1 VEPSGSRAAEAISV
15 YKLDGLNEVALRL
28 PWEAVPRRMQ
38 SEGWTAAPVTV
49 ADESGKFKRGNRLKR
64 ERRKQMVGSNRKAAC
79 VLSLS
84 TGRAHHL
91 ISAALGALGICAA
104 AAAVAQETTPTG
116 PEEEYGEFLARPE
129 ELPSIPVNDIFK
141 SIRLTAGAMLL
152 GKKVYEKNCASCHG
166 ADLKGVPDQHTPD
179 LTDAEWRF
187 SGDDLA
193 SGGNVKFPSD
203 VEWTV
208 RYGIRS
214 ENPNARGLEAD
225 MLAFDPKYRTEDDT
239 KEFGDKAFLTPDEIE
254 DVVEYVLEIS
264 GQQADAA
271 RAARGDVLFH
281 DGAKG
286 NCFDC
291 HGADGTGYD
300 PIGSTNLTRPD
311 LYLWGSDRA
320 SIHESIIKGRRAV
333 MPAFDGTLKPEE
345 IKAVSI
351 FAFSHARR

>member
-1 VEPSGSRAAEAISV
+1 
-15 YKLDGLNEVALRL
+15 
-28 PWEAVPRRMQ
+28 
-38 SEGWTAAPVTV
+38 
-49 ADESGKFKRGNRLKR
+49 
-64 ERRKQMVGSNRKAAC
+64 MVGSKRIAAYRSIR
-79 VLSLS
+79 SLA
-84 TGRAHHL
+84 TDRTQRL
-91 ISAALGALGICAA
+91 ISVALAALGIYAA
-104 AAAVAQETTPTG
+104 AAATVEQSRAQE
-116 PEEEYGEFLARPE
+116 PEEEYGEFLARAE
-129 ELPSIPVNDIFK
+129 ELASVPVNDIFK

-152 GKKVYEKNCASCHG
+152 GKKVYERNCTACHG
-166 ADLKGVPDQHTPD
+166 DDLKGISDQHTPD

-193 SGGNVKFPSD
+193 SGGNVKLASD

-214 ENPNARGLEAD
+214 DNPNARGLEAD

-254 DVVEYVLEIS
+254 DVVEYVLQIS
-264 GQQADAA
+264 GRPADAA

-281 DGAKG
+281 DGSKG

-291 HGADGTGYD
+291 HGVDGTGYD

-320 SIHESIIKGRRAV
+320 SIYESIVKGRRAF
-333 MPAFDGTLKPEE
+333 MPAFEGSLKSEE
-345 IKAVSI
+345 INAVSV
-351 FAFSHARR
+351 FVFSHARR

>member
-1 VEPSGSRAAEAISV
+1 
-15 YKLDGLNEVALRL
+15 
-28 PWEAVPRRMQ
+28 
-38 SEGWTAAPVTV
+38 
-49 ADESGKFKRGNRLKR
+49 
-64 ERRKQMVGSNRKAAC
+64 MVGSRQVARC
-79 VLSLS
+79 RSVLSRS
-84 TGRAHHL
+84 TKPTRHL
-91 ISAALGALGICAA
+91 ISAALVVLAICAA
-104 AAAVAQETTPTG
+104 AGTAAQQPPATE
-116 PEEEYGEFLARPE
+116 PEEEYGEFLARPG
-129 ELPSIPVNDIFK
+129 ELGSFAVNDIFK
-141 SIRLTAGAMLL
+141 SLRLTAGAMSL
-152 GKKVYEKNCASCHG
+152 GKKVYEKNCAMCHG
-166 ADLKGVPDQHTPD
+166 ADLKGMPDQHTPD

-214 ENPNARGLEAD
+214 DHPNARGLEAD
-225 MLAFDPKYRTEDDT
+225 MLAYDPKHRTEEDT
-239 KEFGDKAFLTPDEIE
+239 KEFGSAEFLTPQEIE
-254 DVVEYVLEIS
+254 DVVEYVLQIS
-264 GQQADAA
+264 GQTADAA

-291 HGADGTGYD
+291 HGVDGTGSD
-300 PIGSTNLTRPD
+300 PIGSTNLTRTD

-320 SIHESIIKGRRAV
+320 SVLESIVKGRRGV

-351 FAFSHARR
+351 FVFSHARR

>member
-1 VEPSGSRAAEAISV
+1 
-15 YKLDGLNEVALRL
+15 
-28 PWEAVPRRMQ
+28 
-38 SEGWTAAPVTV
+38 
-49 ADESGKFKRGNRLKR
+49 
-64 ERRKQMVGSNRKAAC
+64 MVGSKQVAT
-79 VLSLS
+79 SLS
-84 TGRAHHL
+84 VWLQSTKRTGHL
-91 ISAALGALGICAA
+91 ISATLVVLGICAA
-104 AAAVAQETTPTG
+104 AGAAAQQPAATE
-116 PEEEYGEFLARPE
+116 PEEEYGEFLARPG
-129 ELPSIPVNDIFK
+129 ELGSFAVNDIFK
-141 SIRLTAGAMLL
+141 SLRLTAGAMSL
-152 GKKVYEKNCASCHG
+152 GKKVYEKNCAMCHG
-166 ADLKGVPDQHTPD
+166 VDLKGIPDQHTPD

-214 ENPNARGLEAD
+214 DHPNARGLEAD
-225 MLAFDPKYRTEDDT
+225 MLAYDPKHRTEEDT
-239 KEFGDKAFLTPDEIE
+239 KEFGGAEFLTPQEIE
-254 DVVEYVLEIS
+254 DVVEYVLQIG
-264 GQQADAA
+264 GQTADAT

-291 HGADGTGYD
+291 HGVDGTGYD

-320 SIHESIIKGRRAV
+320 SILESITRGRRGV
-333 MPAFDGTLKPEE
+333 MPAFDGTLKSEE

-351 FAFSHARR
+351 FVFSHARR

>member
-1 VEPSGSRAAEAISV
+1 
-15 YKLDGLNEVALRL
+15 
-28 PWEAVPRRMQ
+28 
-38 SEGWTAAPVTV
+38 
-49 ADESGKFKRGNRLKR
+49 
-64 ERRKQMVGSNRKAAC
+64 MVGSRQVARC
-79 VLSLS
+79 RSVLSRS
-84 TGRAHHL
+84 TKPTRHL
-91 ISAALGALGICAA
+91 ISAALVVLAICAA
-104 AAAVAQETTPTG
+104 AGTAAQQPPATE
-116 PEEEYGEFLARPE
+116 PEEEYGEFLARPG
-129 ELPSIPVNDIFK
+129 ELGSFAVNDIFK
-141 SIRLTAGAMLL
+141 SLRLTAGAMSL
-152 GKKVYEKNCASCHG
+152 GKKVYEKNCAMCHG
-166 ADLKGVPDQHTPD
+166 ADLKGIPDQHTPD

-214 ENPNARGLEAD
+214 DHPNARGLEAD
-225 MLAFDPKYRTEDDT
+225 MLAYDPKHRTEEDT
-239 KEFGDKAFLTPDEIE
+239 KEFGSAEFLTPQEIE
-254 DVVEYVLEIS
+254 DVVEYVLQIS
-264 GQQADAA
+264 GQTADAA

-291 HGADGTGYD
+291 HGVDGTGSD
-300 PIGSTNLTRPD
+300 PIGSTNLTRTD

-320 SIHESIIKGRRAV
+320 SVLESIVKGRRGV

-351 FAFSHARR
+351 FVFSHARR

>member
-1 VEPSGSRAAEAISV
+1 MS
-15 YKLDGLNEVALRL
+15 
-28 PWEAVPRRMQ
+28 
-38 SEGWTAAPVTV
+38 
-49 ADESGKFKRGNRLKR
+49 
-64 ERRKQMVGSNRKAAC
+64 
-79 VLSLS
+79 
-84 TGRAHHL
+84 
-91 ISAALGALGICAA
+91 
-104 AAAVAQETTPTG
+104 
-116 PEEEYGEFLARPE
+116 
-129 ELPSIPVNDIFK
+129 
-141 SIRLTAGAMLL
+141 L
-152 GKKVYEKNCASCHG
+152 GKKVYAKNCATCHG
-166 ADLKGVPDQHTPD
+166 ADLKGIRDQHTPD

-214 ENPNARGLEAD
+214 DNPNARGLEAD
-225 MLAFDPKYRTEDDT
+225 MLAFDPKYRTEEDT
-239 KEFGDKAFLTPDEIE
+239 KEFGDKAFLTGQEIE
-254 DVVEYVLEIS
+254 DVVEYVLQIG

-271 RAARGDVLFH
+271 RVARGDVLFH
-281 DGAKG
+281 DGSKG

-291 HGADGTGYD
+291 HGVDGTGID

-320 SIHESIIKGRRAV
+320 SILESIVKGRRGV

-351 FAFSHARR
+351 FVFSYARR